1 MQCAYALR
9 RWRCKRLVGL
19 TPQAS
24 VDSAAV
30 TQVLADYLLNPRFTL
45 HICSCFRP
53 VLLQL
58 VNSLHGKHSELA
70 HSKTDLYYRAQV
82 QVLELAPHLE
92 Q

>member
-1 MQCAYALR
+1 MG
-9 RWRCKRLVGL
+9 V
-19 TPQAS
+19 TTQAN

-30 TQVLADYLLNPRFTL
+30 AQVLAEYLLRPGFTL

-70 HSKTDLYYRAQV
+70 HSKTGLYYIAQV

>member
-1 MQCAYALR
+1 MG
-9 RWRCKRLVGL
+9 LV
-19 TPQAS
+19 PQAH

-30 TQVLADYLLNPRFTL
+30 AQVLADYLLHPGFTL

-58 VNSLHGKHSELA
+58 VNTLHGKHSELA
-70 HSKTDLYYRAQV
+70 HDKAHLYYRAQV